1 MGAQT
6 AEGLTAC
13 TTNGP
18 VTPPATGQHRPRK
31 RGRRQAGLRRTWER
45 GVAREIAVAPRRRA
59 LALSLGVAGGGD
71 EAQTS
76 GATVVRLQKVYQ
88 ARSYGFVPRLLF
100 TSWSRSSL
108 QSYFWANV
116 NKTDVAPARPPR
128 PGTWTAA
135 GGGTAPRSFDSP
147 KSCARPD
154 SSSRIIHER
163 KWCANN
169 RWRVAGFTASMVST
183 PPPHPPRRLAREWT
197 SARLAPNL
205 FSVPLKCHFGAQKR
219 QCEPRPS
226 PVTCRLPA
234 LDRG

>member
-1 MGAQT
+1 MNGDNKRLVGEVASPDCSSVAMAALPVCPLRAGEAQAYLARPHDQRAGRWGWVGAQT

-108 QSYFWANV
+108 QSYFWAKV
-116 NKTDVAPARPPR
+116 NKTNVAPCPPLVL
-128 PGTWTAA
+128 GL
-135 GGGTAPRSFDSP
+135 G
-147 KSCARPD
+147 
-154 SSSRIIHER
+154 
-163 KWCANN
+163 
-169 RWRVAGFTASMVST
+169 
-183 PPPHPPRRLAREWT
+183 RRLGGARRHEALIRQNRAHGQIHCHV
-197 SARLAPNL
+197 SAMSAS
-205 FSVPLKCHFGAQKR
+205 SVHVIGGASQI
-219 QCEPRPS
+219 S
-226 PVTCRLPA
+226 WPA
-234 LDRG
+234 